1 MMPGSFDRSGR
12 RRGLARSIVFIVA
25 GMITLAPAF
34 AAAQTYPTRPI
45 RLLHGF
51 AVGGA
56 ADALARI
63 VSDGLSKRLGQPV
76 VVEAKPGAG
85 GNIAAAAV
93 ANSAPDGYTL
103 GLVTGAHAISGAL
116 YNTLAYNPTDSFEMV
131 STLVYYALVIAVRA
145 DYPAKT
151 LPDLIALAKQKPN
164 ELSFGSVGFGSTH
177 HLAGELLNMTAGIK
191 MLHVPYRGDA
201 PSVTAL
207 LGGEVPVVVGT
218 TVLLAGQ
225 IESGAI
231 RGLAVTSPARTALLP
246 NVPSAE
252 EAGLK
257 GYDVRTWA
265 GLVAPKGT
273 PAEIVKKLN
282 VEVISM
288 LDDPAVKKALVA
300 ATGGEVRGSTPEEM
314 RMLVRS
320 GIAKWSKVI
329 DEAKIARID

>member
-1 MMPGSFDRSGR
+1 MMPGTSGLPGR
-12 RRGLARSIVFIVA
+12 RWRLARWGALVLTGLLA
-25 GMITLAPAF
+25 LAPSVT
-34 AAAQTYPTRPI
+34 AAQTYPSRPI
-45 RLLHGF
+45 RVVHGF
-51 AVGGA
+51 AAGGA
-56 ADALARI
+56 ADTLARI
-63 VSDGLSKRLGQPV
+63 VSEDLSKRLGQPV

-116 YNTLAYNPTDSFEMV
+116 YKTLAYNPIDSFEMV

-164 ELSFGSVGFGSTH
+164 EVSFGSVGFGSTH

-225 IESGAI
+225 IQSGAI
-231 RGLAVTSPARTALLP
+231 RGLAVTSPTRTSLLP

-252 EAGLK
+252 EAGLE

-273 PAEIVKKLN
+273 PADIVNKLN
-282 VEVISM
+282 AEVASM
-288 LDDPAVKKALVA
+288 LADPAVRKALET
-300 ATGGEVRGSTPEEM
+300 ATGGDVRGSTPEEM
-314 RMLVRS
+314 RTLIRS
-320 GIAKWSKVI
+320 EIAKWSKVI
-329 DEAKIARID
+329 DKANIQRID